1 MMLPF
6 LIQCV
11 ETFSMDG
18 LDAIF
23 TTDHLLSIQQ
33 LSCQYCIEYA
43 RKQEIIKCIISCKIS
58 NLLRPREVDS
68 SSSGGR
74 SDTIKSSGSAI
85 TPWISSEDIGEIQLI
100 WPDDSEESM
109 IEKEEGML

>member
-1 MMLPF
+1 
-6 LIQCV
+6 
-11 ETFSMDG
+11 MDG

-43 RKQEIIKCIISCKIS
+43 RKQGIIKCIISCKIS
-58 NLLRPREVDS
+58 NLLRPLEVDS
-68 SSSGGR
+68 RSSGGW
-74 SDTIKSSGSAI
+74 SDTMKSSGSAS
-85 TPWISSEDIGEIQLI
+85 TPWISSEDIGEVLSV

-109 IEKEEGML
+109 IEKEEGMV